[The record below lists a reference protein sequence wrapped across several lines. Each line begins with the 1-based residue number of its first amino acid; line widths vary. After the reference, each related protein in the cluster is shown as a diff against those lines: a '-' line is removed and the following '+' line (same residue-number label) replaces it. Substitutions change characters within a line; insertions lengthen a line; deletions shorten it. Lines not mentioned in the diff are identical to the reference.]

1 MEIRFG
7 EWSFEVEKI
16 DKHKLIFSRLT
27 LENLHSFEA
36 ELKVENSLIERFDN
50 MFEEYKDGEVYILD
64 ENLHLDNCR
73 FKARRKGYSSSN
85 NLDFRIYFIEFEE
98 CCSKTITNLEIEGMY
113 LEAYNISQEIS
124 NKAIVINAK
133 AVVTKEQFEEI
144 NQLKCGNEKYFSV
157 IRTGID
163 DIPLRM
169 RFGRNLWSEKEGIIK
184 LRLVLVEEE
193 YDKNKEKE
201 PFHGFAQPELSIAI
215 RKIKQLESI
224 NERLIRVL
232 LNNKFITQEE
242 KNEIEKNLTIEELKK
257 KNYLYDKVE
266 DVDKW

>member
-36 ELKVENSLIERFDN
+36 KLKVENSLIERFDN
-50 MFEEYKDGEVYILD
+50 MFEEYKDGDVYISD
-64 ENLHLDNCR
+64 ENLQLDNCK
-73 FKARRKGYSSSN
+73 FKARGKGYSSSN
-85 NLDFRIYFIEFEE
+85 NWNFRTYFIEFEE
-98 CCSKTITNLEIEGMY
+98 CCKKTITDLEIEGKH
-113 LEAYNISQEIS
+113 LETYNISQEIS

-144 NQLKCGNEKYFSV
+144 NQLKCENEKYFSV

-163 DIPLRM
+163 DVPLRM
-169 RFGRNLWSEKEGIIK
+169 RFGRNLWSEKDGIIK
-184 LRLVLVEEE
+184 LSLVLVEEE
-193 YDKNKEKE
+193 YDKEKE
-201 PFHGFAQPELSIAI
+201 PFHGFAEPELSIAI

-224 NERLIRVL
+224 NERLMNVL
-232 LNNKFITQEE
+232 LNNKLITQEE
-242 KNEIEKNLTIEELKK
+242 KNEIEKKLTIEELKK
-257 KNYLYDKVE
+257 KHYLYDKVE